1 MIGEK
6 HNKEIDKIIEAPQM
20 KTSQLISNRNT
31 FKNMTK
37 NLILGGRSL
46 EIWSYIDDDLATDIQ
61 KKEKINELRKTTNK
75 RYTLIFDIIDLF
87 IEIID
92 PSL

>member
-1 MIGEK
+1 
-6 HNKEIDKIIEAPQM
+6 
-20 KTSQLISNRNT
+20 
-31 FKNMTK
+31 MTK
-37 NLILGGRSL
+37 NLILGGRFL
-46 EIWSYIDDDLATDIQ
+46 EIWSYIDDDLTTDIQ

-75 RYTLIFDIIDLF
+75 RYTLIFDIVDLF